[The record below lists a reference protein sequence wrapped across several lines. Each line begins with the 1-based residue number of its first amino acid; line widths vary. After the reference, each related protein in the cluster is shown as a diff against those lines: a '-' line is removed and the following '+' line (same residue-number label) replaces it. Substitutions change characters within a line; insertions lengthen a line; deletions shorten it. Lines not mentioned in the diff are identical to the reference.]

1 MPDPVFERY
10 KEALKQGHVAV
21 FKGQHKEALARYQE
35 AATLA
40 GHRPLPFVS
49 MGSVLLQ
56 MGRAQDAIA
65 AYDEALA
72 RAPEDPQALSGK
84 ASALLA
90 AGKRAESAELVQQVA
105 RLEADQARQ
114 RVEQQANAQAAAWA
128 GGPERLLAVAEA
140 SRRDGQDK
148 AAIDGFVAAAAG
160 YQQQGHLDAALD
172 ACQRALGV
180 SLGAPAA
187 HLQMARI
194 YFQRGWADRGVERLL
209 LLSRLLT
216 LEEDPLTREGV
227 VQLARTHQASEPRLA
242 AIAAGGVV

>member
-40 GHRPLPFVS
+40 GPPAPALREHGLRAAPDGSGTGCHRGLRR
-49 MGSVLLQ
+49 G
-56 MGRAQDAIA
+56 A
-65 AYDEALA
+65 A
-72 RAPEDPQALSGK
+72 RALRTIHRRSRARHRRCWPQA
-84 ASALLA
+84 SAQSPRSSSSRSR
-90 AGKRAESAELVQQVA
+90 GWRPTRPVSVS
-105 RLEADQARQ
+105 
-114 RVEQQANAQAAAWA
+114 
-128 GGPERLLAVAEA
+128 
-140 SRRDGQDK
+140 SRRRTRRPQRGRVVPSGCSRSRRPPVGTVTSVPPSRDSC
-148 AAIDGFVAAAAG
+148 AAAAG

-194 YFQRGWADRGVERLL
+194 YFQRGWVGPRGR
-209 LLSRLLT
+209 
-216 LEEDPLTREGV
+216 
-227 VQLARTHQASEPRLA
+227 A
-242 AIAAGGVV
+242 AAAPVDGC

>member
-1 MPDPVFERY
+1 
-10 KEALKQGHVAV
+10 
-21 FKGQHKEALARYQE
+21 
-35 AATLA
+35 
-40 GHRPLPFVS
+40 

-72 RAPEDPQALSGK
+72 RAPDDPQALSGK

-105 RLEADQARQ
+105 RLEADAGSP
-114 RVEQQANAQAAAWA
+114 RVEQQANAQAAVWA
-128 GGPERLLAVAEA
+128 GGPERLLAAAEA
-140 SRRDGQDK
+140 SRRDGQER

-160 YQQQGHLDAALD
+160 LSAAGSSGRRPGCLP
-172 ACQRALGV
+172 ARIGCLA
-180 SLGAPAA
+180 GAPAA

-216 LEEDPLTREGV
+216 LEEDPMTREGV

-242 AIAAGGVV
+242 TIAAGGVV